1 MLLLSYLPVFP
12 AFLKL
17 RRTDAQTPRP
27 FRVPGSPAMLRC
39 IAYVPMALIMVSIIF
54 TAVPLSF
61 DEETLAAFLPITAG
75 SLISVAVGEILIAA
89 RGRRRA

>member
-1 MLLLSYLPVFP
+1 
-12 AFLKL
+12 
-17 RRTDAQTPRP
+17 
-27 FRVPGSPAMLRC
+27 
-39 IAYVPMALIMVSIIF
+39 MALIMVSIIF